1 MQIITFQNFI
11 QLHTQAQDTAQLLF
25 NIILPA
31 SWQNIVIQFSLIHN
45 AVTVHDWTTL
55 IISSLII
62 VGGIVIFYRLIRN
75 NILKTFEYLRMLFSS

>member
-11 QLHTQAQDTAQLLF
+11 QIHTQAQDAAQLLF
-25 NIILPA
+25 NMILRA
-31 SWQNIVIQFSLIHN
+31 SWQNIATQFSLIHGGV
-45 AVTVHDWTTL
+45 AVHDWTTL